1 MHLFWRAVDSK
12 YYDPCAQVPPS
23 PAPAGQSPASQ
34 MLPKTGSMAGTKRP
48 ATETLA
54 LVARLLRPQ
63 AFRDPANPAAAA
75 NKFGLFCLQL
85 ENSLQSYG
93 FLFKIV
99 GKGKLPCEWCV
110 LKVQQRFLQTWSDSP
125 VPVPRQSP
133 ASKLLEQQATHLSQL
148 SPLSFCSRCL
158 FASGAPQEKHDA
170 AKYDCISDL
179 QTQNRTRIQEL
190 LRLSE
195 ARRQQSRCLAPHH
208 TAFQQVEL
216 QKQYIQR
223 VLVELE
229 KKILAEA
236 IIKVSHAKKNQRVE
250 IWLGKPSIRVNVR
263 LDDLLKMDHL
273 RENSLFRVS
282 KTTLKCQTPYCSYNV
297 ASPAL
302 RRHAAPETPQHVR
315 GLRQDA
321 AREVPGQVHSPESRP
336 TRPGSPS

>member
-12 YYDPCAQVPPS
+12 YYDQSVYPLPPPGSDDPS
-23 PAPAGQSPASQ
+23 PPSQ
-34 MLPKTGSMAGTKRP
+34 MLPKVGSVFGTKSP

-63 AFRDPANPAAAA
+63 AFRDPSNPALAA

-93 FLFKIV
+93 FLFKII
-99 GKGKLPCEWCV
+99 GKSKLPCEWCV
-110 LKVQQRFLQTWSDSP
+110 LKVQERFLQTWGAATA
-125 VPVPRQSP
+125 PVPRQSP
-133 ASKLLEQQATHLSQL
+133 ANKLLEQQVTHLSQL
-148 SPLSFCSRCL
+148 SPLSFCSRCS
-158 FASGAPQEKHDA
+158 FSAGAGQEKPVTPG
-170 AKYDCISDL
+170 YDCIGDL
-179 QTQNRTRIQEL
+179 QSKNKARIQEL
-190 LRLSE
+190 LKLAE
-195 ARRQQSRCLAPHH
+195 ERRQKSRCLAPHY
-208 TAFQQVEL
+208 TVFREVEL
-216 QKQYIQR
+216 QKRYIQR
-223 VLVELE
+223 TLVELE

-297 ASPAL
+297 TSTAL
-302 RRHAAPETPQHVR
+302 RGHAAAEATEHV
-315 GLRQDA
+315 
-321 AREVPGQVHSPESRP
+321 
-336 TRPGSPS
+336 